1 MLYCVG
7 KSLSGVLIFQD
18 PTLDL
23 AKHMGDVTI
32 LVDYV
37 GSESYEVLKR
47 LWSIKDNKT
56 KKQ

>member
-1 MLYCVG
+1 MLE

-23 AKHMGDVTI
+23 GKHMGDVVI

-47 LWSIKDNKT
+47 L
-56 KKQ
+56 